1 MKWVSL
7 IVTLMVG
14 VVVFYY
20 VYFGRKPTPGTP
32 HATVQA
38 YIDAARKGDEA
49 AIRALCTGAAVA
61 DAVRVTPQVRAMMG
75 GGGPVGLQKMKA
87 DPPRQGLCALV
98 GGKVLGIQLVQ
109 ENGQWKIVEIGISGD

>member
-1 MKWVSL
+1 MKWFSL

-14 VVVFYY
+14 AVVFYY

-38 YIDAARKGDEA
+38 YIDAAKKGDVA
-49 AIRALCTGAAVA
+49 AIRALCTGAAAA
-61 DAVRVTPQVRAMMG
+61 DGVRLAPQVRAMMSG
-75 GGGPVGLQKMKA
+75 GVPVSLEKMKA

-98 GGKVLGIQLVQ
+98 GGKVLGIQLIQ
-109 ENGQWKIVEIGISGD
+109 EGGLWRIVEIGMSGE